1 MQPFEILLGRGLLTS
16 DDVERLRRKGEELPL
31 DQAAVDAR
39 LVTEDAVL
47 QAYSEELCIP
57 YIEPSRLTVDQ
68 RARDCLTARA
78 IDRHQALPYAFD
90 GEHLLVA
97 VADPFQADVFDELR
111 MLSGRPIRIVLARR
125 EELRRAIKEHVGLGG
140 GTLEEMSAKSGVEAA
155 ADDADD
161 ASLAED
167 ASVMRLVNELLSDAF
182 SRRASDV
189 HIEPT
194 PGGATIR
201 YRIDGLL
208 QPELTTSE
216 LNRFRL
222 AIVSRI
228 KIMAKLN
235 IAERRLPQDGRI
247 RLHLASGEKDVRVSI
262 IPMLHGEGVVMR
274 LLDSQRSVR
283 GIDEIEL
290 PPAIAT
296 PFNSLI
302 RSPHGIILVTGPTG
316 SGKTTTL
323 YAALATLRSPQTKIV
338 TIEDPVEYELPGV
351 NQIQVQSKVG
361 LTFAAGL
368 RSVLRHDP
376 DIILVGEIRD
386 EETARSAI
394 QAALT
399 GHLVFSTLHTNDAL
413 GAYTRLIDM
422 GIEPYLAA
430 GTVIGVLAQ
439 RLVRRLCLHCRTPYA
454 PLDAEL
460 PLDFPRPIPRVLWR
474 AVGCRECQFTGYSGR
489 SAVFEFV
496 RSAPSIR
503 DACQRRS
510 NAAELH
516 AAALA
521 AGFEPLRRDGWNK
534 VLEGVTT
541 IEEVDRVSGAE
552 WDPAA
557 LQEAT
562 TSDA

>member
-1 MQPFEILLGRGLLTS
+1 M
-16 DDVERLRRKGEELPL
+16 LPL
-31 DQAAVDAR
+31 DQAAVAAR
-39 LVTEDAVL
+39 LLTEDAVL
-47 QAYSEELCIP
+47 QAYAEELRIP
-57 YIEPSRLTVDQ
+57 YVEPSRLTVDP
-68 RARDCLTARA
+68 RARACLSARE
-78 IDRHQALPYAFD
+78 IDRRQALPYAFD
-90 GEHLLVA
+90 GECLLIA
-97 VADPFQADVFDELR
+97 VADPFAADAIDELR

-125 EELRRAIKEHVGLGG
+125 EELRRAIKEQVGLGG
-140 GTLEEMSAKSGVEAA
+140 GTLEEMSSKSGGEATGH
-155 ADDADD
+155 DADD
-161 ASLAED
+161 ESLAED

-194 PGGATIR
+194 PGGASIR

-208 QPELTTSE
+208 QPEPTSPE

-247 RLHLASGEKDVRVSI
+247 RLALASGEKDVRVSI

-290 PPAIAT
+290 PLNIAA
-296 PFNSLI
+296 PFHSLI
-302 RSPHGIILVTGPTG
+302 RAPHGIILVTGPTG

-323 YAALATLRSPQTKIV
+323 YAALATLRSPKTKIV

-376 DIILVGEIRD
+376 DVILVGEIRD

-399 GHLVFSTLHTNDAL
+399 GHLVFSTLHTNDAP

-422 GIEPYLAA
+422 GVESYLAA

-439 RLVRRLCLHCRTPYA
+439 RLVRRLCPHCRAPYV
-454 PLDAEL
+454 PSDAEL
-460 PLDFPRPIPRVLWR
+460 PHDFPRPVPPQLWQT
-474 AVGCRECQFTGYSGR
+474 VGCRECQFTGYSGR

-496 RSAPSIR
+496 RSTPSVR
-503 DACQRRS
+503 EACLRRS
-510 NAAELH
+510 SVAELY
-516 AAALA
+516 AAAS
-521 AGFEPLRRDGWNK
+521 AGGYEPLRRDGWNK
-534 VLEGVTT
+534 VLAGLTT
-541 IEEVDRVSGAE
+541 IEEVERVSGAE
-552 WDPAA
+552 WDAA
-557 LQEAT
+557 TSQEAVT
-562 TSDA
+562 GDA